1 MELTTEQ
8 RHAIESRGMS
18 VAVSAAAGSG
28 KTAVLT
34 RRIIERVCAPGG
46 DISRILA
53 VTFTKAA
60 AAEIVA
66 RLSRALNEKLAEDP
80 SNKHIARQSLLV
92 SSARVSTVHRFCLD
106 VIHEYF
112 DELGLPSDF
121 SVGDETNI
129 RIISEKVMEKLT
141 LDSFEESVP
150 PSEKISDF
158 GTFYDTFNGRSKKY
172 GFAETMMNVYEKLS
186 CKTKFIDALDDFI
199 QMYKNVTASNIISTV
214 WGDELKRHVRMVCE
228 HYLKMLVD
236 AEKFGDENEDYLPT
250 QAAFSY
256 DRRFTDHVLS
266 KLEKASYNELF
277 SIFASYDP
285 PSLTFKRGSAQTAE
299 KERIKAFRSKFKATV
314 RDICSRYFDIPEKEI
329 EFTFAE
335 TARRLTE
342 MKTFLKAF
350 DRRFHDEKTR
360 RHIITYSDM
369 EHYALRVLWDRE
381 NDAPSAAA
389 IRIRDG
395 FDEIFVDEYQDTN
408 EVQNK
413 IFALISKKNNLFTV
427 GDVKQSIYGF
437 RGADPTIFESVLDG
451 REKYFDGMT
460 GDGAKIFLSKN
471 FRSSNEIL
479 DFCNGVFDVVM
490 NVGKKRYSDDEKL
503 YAGLEKSFGDVEIS
517 VLPTGDKG
525 AYISPEEDYVAR
537 RIAALLKSGRKP
549 SDFAILLRKG
559 ASATGFERALKKLNI
574 PVKNTEDKAFFENGE
589 VLLMLSLLNV
599 IDNPARDVYLAA
611 TLKSQLFGVTLDELL
626 YIRRYADGS
635 LYDALC
641 AFTEQTGFK
650 KGKRF
655 LAFLEKFRALAPSV
669 PCDKLIWQIYLDTNI
684 LSVVG
689 SDKNLENY
697 EAEQAK
703 ANLIQLY
710 NFSRS
715 FGKNAYRG
723 IFDFISFLNDVIGK
737 KEKVTLSPFK
747 TAGDAVSIMTIHG
760 SKGLEFPVCFI
771 SGTNRKFN
779 RDDER
784 GKLLFTKLGVATR
797 LMHPSGLGQIKPL
810 SFDIMKNVMRQ
821 STVDDEM
828 RLLYVALTRARE
840 KLIIT
845 ASSGEPVDL
854 SDSGE
859 YARRAKY
866 ISEYALLG
874 CDSFFDMIGISM
886 AGRGGYRVVGAD
898 DVEAAAPTKKEKVSD
913 DVPLSLARRVVG
925 DRLSFRYPYEILTGV
940 PAKVAVSDL
949 YPDLLDD
956 GEEEV
961 KEAKFDYVPRFLS
974 EEDEYVTAAE
984 RGTATHTFM
993 QFFDFDR
1000 VEKNGVRAEIE
1011 YLAERRFIYDTD
1023 VPKIDV
1029 RGVERFLRS
1038 DVAKKIKSAKE
1049 IWREKRFMVSF
1060 DASDFSEREETRAAL
1075 GDEKLLV
1082 QGVIDCAYRDSD
1094 GKIVVIDYKTD
1105 HFARGTPREEIEKT
1119 LIERHTRQLM
1129 YYKKACELMFGEV
1142 KSVLIY
1148 SFALGDTVEI
1158 IGGKK

>member
-1 MELTTEQ
+1 MEFTKEQ
-8 RHAIESRGMS
+8 KQAIESRGMS

-34 RRIIERVCAPGG
+34 RRIIERVCAPDG

-60 AAEIVA
+60 AAEILA
-66 RLSRALNEKLAEDP
+66 RLSRAISEKLASDP
-80 SNKHIARQSLLV
+80 SDKHVARQSLLV

-121 SVGDETNI
+121 TVGDETNI
-129 RIISEKVMEKLT
+129 KIISEKVMDDLIDD
-141 LDSFEESVP
+141 LFEGNVAP
-150 PSEKISDF
+150 DEKIDDF
-158 GTFYDTFNGRSKKY
+158 GQLYDTLGGRSKKN
-172 GFAETMMNVYEKLS
+172 GFSETVTKIYEKLS
-186 CKTKFIDALDDFI
+186 CKTDFIDALDDYI
-199 QMYKNVTASNIISTV
+199 QMYKNVDASNIIDTA
-214 WGDELKRHVRMVCE
+214 WGFEIKKYLRATLE
-228 HYLKMLVD
+228 HYRKMLCD
-236 AEKFGDENEDYLPT
+236 AEQLGKVNPDYLPT
-250 QAAFSY
+250 QAAFTY
-256 DRRFTDHVLS
+256 DRRFCDLALS
-266 KLEKASYNELF
+266 KLDASGYAELF
-277 SIFASYDP
+277 GVFASYDP
-285 PSLTFKRGSAQTAE
+285 PSIKFARGAAKTAE
-299 KERIKAFRSKFKATV
+299 RERIHGFRDEFKNAIRKKCTPYLAFSER
-314 RDICSRYFDIPEKEI
+314 EI

-335 TARRLTE
+335 TAKRLSE
-342 MKTFLKAF
+342 IKTFLLAF
-350 DRRFHDEKTR
+350 DRRFKEEKKR
-360 RHIITYSDM
+360 RRVITYSDM

-413 IFALISKKNNLFTV
+413 IFALVSKKNNLFTV
-427 GDVKQSIYGF
+427 GDVKQSIYSF

-479 DFCNGVFDVVM
+479 DFCNCVFDVVM
-490 NVGKKRYSDDEKL
+490 NVGKKRYGDDEKL
-503 YAGLEKSFGDVEIS
+503 YAGLDKSLGDVEIS

-525 AYISPEEDYVAR
+525 DYISPEENYVAR

-549 SDFAILLRKG
+549 SDVAILLRKG
-559 ASATGFERALKKLNI
+559 SSSTGFERALKQLNI
-574 PVKNTEDKAFFENGE
+574 SVKNTEDKAFFENGE

-635 LYDALC
+635 LYDALR

-669 PCDKLIWQIYLDTNI
+669 PCDRLIWQIYLDTNI

-715 FGKNAYRG
+715 FGKNSYRG
-723 IFDFISFLNDVIGK
+723 LFDFISFLGDVIEK
-737 KEKVTLSPFK
+737 KEKVKLSPFK

-760 SKGLEFPVCFI
+760 SKGLEFPVCFV
-771 SGTNRKFN
+771 SCADRKFN

-784 GKLLFTKLGVATR
+784 SNLLFTKLGVATKLR
-797 LMHPSGLGQIKPL
+797 HPSGLGQIKPL
-810 SFDIMKNVMRQ
+810 SFEILKNAMRQ
-821 STVDDEM
+821 NTLEDET

-845 ASSGEPVDL
+845 ASSADPVDL
-854 SDSGE
+854 GESGE

-866 ISEYALLG
+866 ISEYSLFG
-874 CDSFFDMIGISM
+874 CDSFFDLIGISM
-886 AGRGGYRVVGAD
+886 AGRGGYSVVGAD
-898 DVEAAAPTKKEKVSD
+898 DIGAATPKKEEKTSD
-913 DVPLSLARRVVG
+913 DVPLSLARRVVSE
-925 DRLSFRYPYEILTGV
+925 RLSFRYPYEVLTEV

-956 GEEEV
+956 GEGEA
-961 KEAKFDYVPRFLS
+961 KEALFDYVPRFLAG
-974 EEDEYVTAAE
+974 EDEYVTAAE

-1000 VEKNGVRAEIE
+1000 VEKNGVSAEIE
-1011 YLAERRFIYDTD
+1011 YLARRKFIYDTD

-1038 DVAKKIKSAKE
+1038 DIARKIKSAKQ
-1049 IWREKRFMVSF
+1049 IWREKRFIVSF
-1060 DASDFSEREETRAAL
+1060 DAADFSEREETRAAL

-1082 QGVIDCAYRDSD
+1082 QGVIDCAYRDDD

-1105 HFARGTPREEIEKT
+1105 HFARGTPRDEIEKT

-1158 IGGKK
+1158 LGGNK

>member
-34 RRIIERVCAPGG
+34 RRIIERVCAPSG

-199 QMYKNVTASNIISTV
+199 QMYKNVTASNIMSTV
-214 WGDELKRHVRMVCE
+214 WGEELKRHVRMVCE

-236 AEKFGDENEDYLPT
+236 AEKLGDENEDYLPT

-299 KERIKAFRSKFKATV
+299 KEKIKAFRSKFKATV

-335 TARRLTE
+335 TARHLTE

-413 IFALISKKNNLFTV
+413 IFSLISRSDNMFSV

-451 REKYFDGMT
+451 REKYFDGMKAEK
-460 GDGAKIFLSKN
+460 AKIFLSMN

-479 DFCNGVFDVVM
+479 DFCNSVFGVVM
-490 NVGKKRYSDDEKL
+490 NVGKKRYGNDEKL
-503 YAGLEKSFGDVEIS
+503 NPGLKKSFGDVEIS
-517 VLPTGDKG
+517 VLPTGEKG
-525 AYISPEEDYVAR
+525 AYISPEEDFVAR
-537 RIAALLKSGRKP
+537 RIAALLKEGRKP
-549 SDFAILLRKG
+549 SDIAILIRKG
-559 ASATGFERALKKLNI
+559 SSATGFERALKRLNI

-589 VLLMLSLLNV
+589 VLLMLSLMNV

-611 TLKSQLFGVTLDELL
+611 TLKSRLFGVTLDELL
-626 YIRRYADGS
+626 YIRRFADGS

-641 AFTEQTGFK
+641 AFTEQTGFQ
-650 KGKRF
+650 KGKYF

-689 SDKNLENY
+689 SDKNLETY
-697 EAEQAK
+697 EAEQAR

-710 NFSRS
+710 NFSRN
-715 FGKNAYRG
+715 FGKNTYRG
-723 IFDFISFLNDVIGK
+723 LFDFISFINDVIEK
-737 KEKVTLSPFK
+737 KEKVKLSPFK
-747 TAGDAVSIMTIHG
+747 TAGDAVSVMTIHG
-760 SKGLEFPVCFI
+760 SKGLEFPVCFVSNA
-771 SGTNRKFN
+771 SGRFN
-779 RDDER
+779 KEDD
-784 GKLLFTKLGVATR
+784 KSNTIYSKLGVATR
-797 LMHPSGLGQIKPL
+797 LVHPSKLGKIKPL
-810 SFDIMKNVMRQ
+810 PYYLMLNAITSASIE
-821 STVDDEM
+821 DET

-845 ASSGEPVDL
+845 SSSAEPVDL
-854 SDSGE
+854 SDIGE

-866 ISEYALLG
+866 LSEYAIFKSE
-874 CDSFFDMIGISM
+874 SFFDLIGLSV
-886 AGRGGYRVVGAD
+886 AGRGGYTVVTDGDIAAATVAKEEKPAD
-898 DVEAAAPTKKEKVSD
+898 DLPF
-913 DVPLSLARRVVG
+913 SLARRVVG
-925 DRLSFRYPYEILTGV
+925 ERLSFRYPHEVLTEV

-1000 VEKNGVRAEIE
+1000 AEKNGVRAEIE
-1011 YLAERRFIYDTD
+1011 YLAERKFIYDSD
-1023 VPKIDV
+1023 VSKIDV
-1029 RGVERFLRS
+1029 RGIERFLRS
-1038 DVAKKIKSAKE
+1038 DIAKKIKSAGE
-1049 IWREKRFMVSF
+1049 VWREKRFILSF
-1060 DASDFSEREETRAAL
+1060 DAKDFSEREETRSAL

-1082 QGVIDCAYRDSD
+1082 QGVIDCAYRDGD

-1105 HFARGTPREEIEKT
+1105 HFKRGTPRDEIEKT
-1119 LIERHTRQLM
+1119 LRERHTRQLM
-1129 YYKKACELMFGEV
+1129 YYKKACDMLFGEV

-1158 IGGKK
+1158 LGGKI

>member
-34 RRIIERVCAPGG
+34 RRIIERVCSPGG

-80 SNKHIARQSLLV
+80 SNRHVARQSLLV

-112 DELGLPSDF
+112 DELSLPSDF
-121 SVGDETNI
+121 SVGDETSI
-129 RIISEKVMEKLT
+129 RIISEKVMEKL
-141 LDSFEESVP
+141 LEDCFEGNVP
-150 PSEKISDF
+150 TEEKIADF
-158 GTFYDTFNGRSKKY
+158 GTFYDTFNGKMKKY
-172 GFAETMMNVYEKLS
+172 SFAETMMNVYEKLS
-186 CKTKFIDALDDFI
+186 CKTKFIDALDDSI
-199 QMYKNVTASNIISTV
+199 QLYKNVDASNIMTTV
-214 WGDELKRHVRMVCE
+214 WGEELRRHVESMCA
-228 HYLKMLVD
+228 HYREMLSD
-236 AEKFGDENEDYLPT
+236 AEKLGDENEDYLPT

-256 DRRFTDHVLS
+256 DRRFTDLILS
-266 KLEKASYNELF
+266 KLEKASYGELF
-277 SIFASYDP
+277 AIMSSYAP
-285 PSLTFKRGSAQTAE
+285 PSLTFKRGAPKTDETE
-299 KERIKAFRSKFKATV
+299 KIKAFRNKFKSAI
-314 RDICSRYFDIPEKEI
+314 RDTCSRYFDIPEKEI
-329 EFTFAE
+329 EYTFSE
-335 TARRLTE
+335 TARRLSE

-350 DRRFHDEKTR
+350 DRRFREEKTR

-413 IFALISKKNNLFTV
+413 IFSLISRSDNMFSV

-437 RGADPTIFESVLDG
+437 RGADPTIFEEILDG
-451 REKYFDGMT
+451 REKYFDGMKAEK
-460 GDGAKIFLSKN
+460 AKIFLSKN

-479 DFCNGVFDVVM
+479 DFCNSVFDVVM
-490 NVGKKRYSDDEKL
+490 NVGKKRYGDDEKL
-503 YAGLEKSFGDVEIS
+503 NPGLDKSLGDVEIS
-517 VLPTGDKG
+517 VLPTGEKG
-525 AYISPEEDYVAR
+525 AYISPEEDFVAR
-537 RIAALLKSGRKP
+537 RIAALLKEGRRP
-549 SDFAILLRKG
+549 SDIAILLRKG
-559 ASATGFERALKKLNI
+559 ASAVGFERALKRLNV

-589 VLLMLSLLNV
+589 VLLMLSLMNV

-611 TLKSQLFGVTLDELL
+611 TLKSRLFGVTLDELL
-626 YIRRYADGS
+626 YIRRFADGS

-641 AFTEQTGFK
+641 AFTEQTGFQ
-650 KGKRF
+650 KGRYF
-655 LAFLEKFRALAPSV
+655 LKFLEKFRALAPSV

-697 EAEQAK
+697 EAEQAR

-715 FGKNAYRG
+715 FGKNTYRG
-723 IFDFISFLNDVIGK
+723 LFDFISFINDVIEK
-737 KEKVTLSPFK
+737 KEKVKLSPFK
-747 TAGDAVSIMTIHG
+747 TAGDAVSIITIHG
-760 SKGLEFPVCFI
+760 SKGLEFPVCFV
-771 SGTNRKFN
+771 SNAAGKFN
-779 RDDER
+779 KEDDR
-784 GKLLFTKLGVATR
+784 SNTLFSKLGVATR
-797 LMHPSGLGQIKPL
+797 LAHPSKLGKIKPL
-810 SFDIMKNVMRQ
+810 PYYLALNAQNRASIE
-821 STVDDEM
+821 DET

-845 ASSGEPVDL
+845 ATGDGVDL
-854 SDSGE
+854 SCDGE

-866 ISEYALLG
+866 LSEYALFG
-874 CDSFFDMIGISM
+874 SESFLDLIGLSV
-886 AGRGGYRVVGAD
+886 AGRGGYRIVTSG
-898 DVEAAAPTKKEKVSD
+898 DVEAAAPVREEKQAD
-913 DVPLSLARRVVG
+913 DVPFSYARRVV
-925 DRLSFRYPYEILTGV
+925 DERLSFRYPREVLTEV

-961 KEAKFDYVPRFLS
+961 KEAKFDYLPRFLS

-1000 VEKNGVRAEIE
+1000 AEKDGVRAEIE
-1011 YLAERRFIYDTD
+1011 YLARRKFIYDTD
-1023 VPKIDV
+1023 VSKIDV
-1029 RGVERFLRS
+1029 RGIERFLRS
-1038 DVAKKIKSAKE
+1038 DVAKKIRSAKE
-1049 IWREKRFMVSF
+1049 VWREKRFILSF
-1060 DASDFSEREETRAAL
+1060 DAKDFSEREETREAL

-1082 QGVIDCAYRDSD
+1082 QGVIDCAYRDGD

-1105 HFARGTPREEIEKT
+1105 HFKRGTPREEIEKT
-1119 LIERHTRQLM
+1119 LRERHTRQLM
-1129 YYKKACELMFGEV
+1129 YYKKACDMLFGEV
-1142 KSVLIY
+1142 SRVLIY

-1158 IGGKK
+1158 LGGKS